1 MITVKL
7 AGRLRDD
14 GVIAIALHPGVL
26 LTAIATPRGPH
37 EDPAEAAGE
46 IVTLVES
53 LTLEQSGSFLHR
65 DGSTHPW

>member
-26 LTAIATPRGPH
+26 LTALATPRGPH
-37 EDPAEAAGE
+37 EDPGAAAGE
-46 IVTLVES
+46 IVTLVDS

-65 DGSTHPW
+65 DGSVHPW